1 MTRKIKD
8 FATGNCRSGKSLGV
22 TIDNDFSFPNHNL
35 NLCSKTSQKIHAL
48 SRAVNYMT
56 LDRKKILENIPYL
69 SVRSLSLNVNL
80 PKQRS
85 KMQDL
90 LRTWNSLRIVC
101 KRKNIDFRTLP
112 ENASVTLRVQNLHYP
127 EICNVKNDISTD
139 IIKGVFIL
147 QENNS

>member
-1 MTRKIKD
+1 M
-8 FATGNCRSGKSLGV
+8 
-22 TIDNDFSFPNHNL
+22 
-35 NLCSKTSQKIHAL
+35 
-48 SRAVNYMT
+48 Y
-56 LDRKKILENIPYL
+56 
-69 SVRSLSLNVNL
+69 
-80 PKQRS
+80 
-85 KMQDL
+85 
-90 LRTWNSLRIVC
+90 

>member
-8 FATGNCRSGKSLGV
+8 FANGNCRSGKSLGV

-35 NLCSKTSQKIHAL
+35 NLCSKTSQKIHA
-48 SRAVNYMT
+48 

-90 LRTWNSLRIVC
+90 LRTWTSLRILY